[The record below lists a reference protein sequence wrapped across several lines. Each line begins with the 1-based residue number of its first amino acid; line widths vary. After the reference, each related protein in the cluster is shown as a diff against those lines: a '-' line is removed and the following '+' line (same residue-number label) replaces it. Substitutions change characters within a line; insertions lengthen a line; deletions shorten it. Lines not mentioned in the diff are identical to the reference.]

1 MHWQKRGD
9 GKRLLGALSAQQL
22 LLYAALFRWYVE
34 HGAVI
39 IKDPHHTID
48 CQARKIFTWFVEQ
61 VTEARRTGDVD
72 KSKVLLAE
80 MFKLLGYSSYG
91 KLIEVLKR

>member
-39 IKDPHHTID
+39 TPHHTID
-48 CQARKIFTWFVEQ
+48 SQARTIFTWFVEQ

-72 KSKVLLAE
+72 KSRVLLAE
-80 MFKLLGYSSYG
+80 MFKLLGYSAYG
-91 KLIEVLKR
+91 KLIEVLKH